1 VKHPVVA
8 PGLGLVESFTV
19 TRSARAAGDRV
30 GKGETV
36 AMIETEKADVEI
48 EAPADGALEV
58 VVPAGPDLVPSDT
71 ILGYV
76 VGPA

>member
-19 TRSARAAGDRV
+19 TRWARAGGDRV
-30 GKGETV
+30 GNGETV
-36 AMIETEKADVEI
+36 AMIETEKAGVEI

-58 VVPAGPDLVPSDT
+58 VVPAGPDLVPADT

-76 VGPA
+76 VGRA